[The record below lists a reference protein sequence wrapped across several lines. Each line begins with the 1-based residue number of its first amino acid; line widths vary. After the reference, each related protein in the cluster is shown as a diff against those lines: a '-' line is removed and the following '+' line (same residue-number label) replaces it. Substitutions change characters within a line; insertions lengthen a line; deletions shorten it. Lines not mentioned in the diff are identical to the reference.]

1 MCPPDF
7 PICVCGHE
15 PALRELTRQG
25 CPARRGRA
33 CGEPAGLLGAAAGGG
48 EGMRL
53 RKKRSRMTGGVIWI
67 AVLAVL
73 LAGVVALNV
82 AVLRLNMR
90 YDKLGRTKVELSA
103 QNADLQ
109 SQLSSGA
116 ASQKIQQQARSQLG
130 LVAAN
135 PDTTKYIKLNP

>member
-1 MCPPDF
+1 
-7 PICVCGHE
+7 
-15 PALRELTRQG
+15 
-25 CPARRGRA
+25 
-33 CGEPAGLLGAAAGGG
+33 
-48 EGMRL
+48 MRL

-116 ASQKIQQQARSQLG
+116 ATQKIQQEARSELG

>member
-1 MCPPDF
+1 
-7 PICVCGHE
+7 
-15 PALRELTRQG
+15 
-25 CPARRGRA
+25 
-33 CGEPAGLLGAAAGGG
+33 
-48 EGMRL
+48 MRL
-53 RKKRSRMTGGVIWI
+53 RKKRSRLTGGVIWI
-67 AVLAVL
+67 GVLAVL

-90 YDKLGRTKVELSA
+90 YDKLGRTKVDLTA

-116 ASQKIQQQARSQLG
+116 AMEKIQQQARSELG

-135 PDTTKYIKLNP
+135 PDNTKYIQLNP

>member
-1 MCPPDF
+1 
-7 PICVCGHE
+7 
-15 PALRELTRQG
+15 
-25 CPARRGRA
+25 
-33 CGEPAGLLGAAAGGG
+33 
-48 EGMRL
+48 MRL

-90 YDKLGRTKVELSA
+90 YDKLGRTQVDLSA

-109 SQLSSGA
+109 LQLSSGA
-116 ASQKIQQQARSQLG
+116 ATEKIQQQARSQLG

-135 PDTTKYIKLNP
+135 PDTTKYIQLDP

>member
-1 MCPPDF
+1 
-7 PICVCGHE
+7 
-15 PALRELTRQG
+15 
-25 CPARRGRA
+25 
-33 CGEPAGLLGAAAGGG
+33 
-48 EGMRL
+48 MRL

-90 YDKLGRTKVELSA
+90 YDKLGRTKVQLSA

-109 SQLSSGA
+109 LQLSSGA
-116 ASQKIQQQARSQLG
+116 ATQKIQQQARSQLG

-135 PDTTKYIKLNP
+135 PDTTKYIKLDP

>member
-1 MCPPDF
+1 
-7 PICVCGHE
+7 
-15 PALRELTRQG
+15 
-25 CPARRGRA
+25 
-33 CGEPAGLLGAAAGGG
+33 
-48 EGMRL
+48 MRL
-53 RKKRSRMTGGVIWI
+53 RRKERSRTTGGVIWI
-67 AVLAVL
+67 GILAVL

-90 YDKLGRTKVELSA
+90 YDKLGRTKVDLTA

-116 ASQKIQQQARSQLG
+116 AMQKIQQQARSELG

-135 PDTTKYIKLNP
+135 PDSTKYIQLNP